1 MMALKKFLMLVGII
15 HKPFLMAKVILLR
28 FSAQA
33 AFLTGFQFLFQQL
46 FLMGLF
52 AITTE

>member
-1 MMALKKFLMLVGII
+1 MTAPKEFLMLVGITL
-15 HKPFLMAKVILLR
+15 KLFLMAKVILLR

-52 AITTE
+52 VITME